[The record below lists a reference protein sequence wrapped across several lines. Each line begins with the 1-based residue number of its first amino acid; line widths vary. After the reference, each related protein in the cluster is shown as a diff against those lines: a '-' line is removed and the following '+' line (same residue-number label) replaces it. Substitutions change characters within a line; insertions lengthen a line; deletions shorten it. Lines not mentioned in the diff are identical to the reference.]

1 MATPGSHRERGRRP
15 SAKRGG
21 LTVLLVAFVLTS
33 MAHLLVSCGTAD
45 SGVSQSLPLSAHG
58 KRLTIVVNSGCG
70 SDNEGFCS
78 LSVPALKVQL
88 DKNIF
93 GNGVFSA
100 VTNDRPDL
108 KLTVV
113 VTKLDVD
120 EGAFIWSS
128 NTYLTEAKFKLSDNT
143 GKVVFSGKATGES
156 SKAEEAVKNL
166 AANLAAKMK

>member
-1 MATPGSHRERGRRP
+1 M
-15 SAKRGG
+15 
-21 LTVLLVAFVLTS
+21 LLVAFVLTS

-128 NTYLTEAKFKLSDNT
+128 NTYLTEAKFELSDNT

-156 SKAEEAVKNL
+156 SKAEEAMKNL

>member
-1 MATPGSHRERGRRP
+1 MATPGSHRERGRRS

-100 VTNDRPDL
+100 VTNDRSDL

-128 NTYLTEAKFKLSDNT
+128 NTQSMTYCK
-143 GKVVFSGKATGES
+143 
-156 SKAEEAVKNL
+156 
-166 AANLAAKMK
+166 

>member
-1 MATPGSHRERGRRP
+1 
-15 SAKRGG
+15 
-21 LTVLLVAFVLTS
+21 

-100 VTNDRPDL
+100 VITNDRPDL

-120 EGAFIWSS
+120 EGAFISSS
-128 NTYLTEAKFKLSDNT
+128 NTYLTEAKFELTDNT

-156 SKAEEAVKNL
+156 SKAEEAMKNL